1 MTKNTYTKNEIIY
14 LVESAK
20 LLSQVINMSP
30 EESHKILTDIV
41 ASSAYTKSESIDK
54 NVLYSFIGQR
64 DDVYRDSKEGKVSS
78 IDHNDHNPLIN
89 FTIGLL
95 TPDFSNRYGVIEA
108 YLFYD
113 KGEIWFIADKISI
126 EILSSFDK
134 ETYEFQKKNGYLNIT
149 PLIIGR
155 EEIDFSEL
163 PPYDKKIGV

>member
-14 LVESAK
+14 LDESAK

-95 TPDFSNRYGVIEA
+95 TPRF
-108 YLFYD
+108 F
-113 KGEIWFIADKISI
+113 
-126 EILSSFDK
+126 
-134 ETYEFQKKNGYLNIT
+134 
-149 PLIIGR
+149 
-155 EEIDFSEL
+155 
-163 PPYDKKIGV
+163 

>member
-1 MTKNTYTKNEIIY
+1 MTKNTYTKSEIIY
-14 LVESAK
+14 LDESVK
-20 LLSQVINMSP
+20 MLSQVINMPP
-30 EESHKILTDIV
+30 EESHKILTDII

-54 NVLYSFIGQR
+54 NALYSFIGQR

-78 IDHNDHNPLIN
+78 IDHNDHNPLID

-95 TPDFSNRYGVIEA
+95 TPEFANRYGVIEV

-113 KGEIWFIADKISI
+113 NGEIWFIANKISV
-126 EILSSFDK
+126 ELLSLFDK
-134 ETYEFQKKNGYLNIT
+134 ETYEFQEKNGYSNIT

-155 EEIDFSEL
+155 EEVDFSEL